1 MSGRAVA
8 RGVVMAVA
16 AGLMLGAAAQANE
29 AAHKALQRGFGELGW
44 QQHGHPACLLHRFE
58 IGGIDVRA
66 LGRLADGDGC
76 GHADQWFARHNDMLG
91 YAA

>member
-29 AAHKALQRGFGELGW
+29 AAHKMAEKFAASTAPIPKAAMYIQPGSDAG
-44 QQHGHPACLLHRFE
+44 
-58 IGGIDVRA
+58 
-66 LGRLADGDGC
+66 GC
-76 GHADQWFARHNDMLG
+76 GT
-91 YAA
+91 